1 MTKSRYISHAVLL
14 LAVKLGK
21 PTQFSKIN
29 QTCHD
34 SEQYRRLTC
43 LFSSALAKVRSC
55 VNEKSRNNGKK
66 RPLCPR
72 SQPRN
77 RMRCL
82 PGSLPRMRYF
92 KATSRRYGTIS
103 SHLLRPANKQRLLQG
118 KYPYVV
124 LSRIMKKSSHI
135 PAGGTHMYWLCVPLD
150 RVWNLRF
157 LILKQGTV

>member
-77 RMRCL
+77 KMRCL
-82 PGSLPRMRYF
+82 PGSPPRMRYF

-103 SHLLRPANKQRLLQG
+103 SHLLQPANKQRLLQG

-124 LSRIMKKSSHI
+124 LSRIMKNLVYSSGGYSHVLPLCAVGQGRGFEI
-135 PAGGTHMYWLCVPLD
+135 P
-150 RVWNLRF
+150 
-157 LILKQGTV
+157 